1 MLDKKMRPISICRIF
16 VCATIISRVACS
28 SQTNIEPGRDQT
40 VLVNGNNTFRF
51 RCFGNGLYINW
62 LVNGMSTNSD
72 IIKQRGIEV
81 HNDKQYDD
89 MASAN
94 LTVPTIVENNNTIV
108 NCVVINLESPLSLS
122 KHVKLIL
129 IETGQTSS
137 PSLTTS
143 STTSPEKI
151 EMTSNPSIATSYTAS
166 SNIISLIG
174 MI

>member
-1 MLDKKMRPISICRIF
+1 MYFHSFLVR
-16 VCATIISRVACS
+16 SRG
-28 SQTNIEPGRDQT
+28 TKIEPENDQT
-40 VLVNGNNTFRF
+40 VLVNGSNTFRF
-51 RCFGNGLYINW
+51 RCSGKGLYINW

-89 MASAN
+89 VASAN

-129 IETGQTSS
+129 IGKKYIFECSS
-137 PSLTTS
+137 
-143 STTSPEKI
+143 
-151 EMTSNPSIATSYTAS
+151 
-166 SNIISLIG
+166 ISLLNRANGNRNWTDLQPIHNH
-174 MI
+174 IIYHFTWYVVSVWFERLIF